1 MSMPNKNQLKRLDES
16 EIIKLMNEEWDRRLI
31 SFAESLKIKLPV
43 PNGKGKKEEKLVV
56 SDELKVKHEESGYR
70 YTIDSID
77 APEEE
82 IILRAPEGDKFM
94 VHTDK
99 LEKEYGLA

>member
-1 MSMPNKNQLKRLDES
+1 MAMSKSNQLKRLNES
-16 EIIKLMNEEWDRRLI
+16 ELIKLMNEEWNRRLV
-31 SFAESLKIKLPV
+31 SFAESLKLDFSLP
-43 PNGKGKKEEKLVV
+43 GEKGGKEEKLVI

-70 YTIDSID
+70 YTIDSVEAD
-77 APEEE
+77 EEE
-82 IILRAPEGDKFM
+82 VVLRSPEGDKFM

>member
-1 MSMPNKNQLKRLDES
+1 MAMSKNKQVKHLNES
-16 EIIKLMNEEWDRRLI
+16 ELIKLMNEEWDRRLAH
-31 SFAESLKIKLPV
+31 FAESLKLDFPV
-43 PNGKGKKEEKLVV
+43 PGGKGGKEKKLVI

-70 YTIDSID
+70 YTIDSVEAD
-77 APEEE
+77 EEE
-82 IILRAPEGDKFM
+82 VVLRAPEGDKFM